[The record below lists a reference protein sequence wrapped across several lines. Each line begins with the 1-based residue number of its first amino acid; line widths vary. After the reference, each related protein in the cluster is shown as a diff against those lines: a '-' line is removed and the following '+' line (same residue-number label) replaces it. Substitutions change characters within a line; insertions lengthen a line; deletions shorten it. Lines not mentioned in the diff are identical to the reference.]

1 MEWNWKELVEL
12 EQRIAK
18 LSPAERLHLIERI
31 GRQLRLDCFTDHA
44 AIAEGI
50 QQMAADPAIQAE
62 LELWRSAED
71 HASR

>member
-31 GRQLRLDCFTDHA
+31 GRQVRLDCFTDHA
-44 AIAEGI
+44 AFAEGI
-50 QQMAADPAIQAE
+50 QQMAADPAIQNE
-62 LELWRSAED
+62 LDLWRAADE
-71 HASR
+71 HAAR